1 MYEPESLLQPL
12 PSPAAIGSD
21 SRHRQSQS
29 DFDFFVAEALWFDI
43 FACVSTGRVP
53 RIPYN
58 QWLEGSSLEMAD
70 LMGCYNWVMVAIGDL
85 AHLQA
90 WKNDMKEQGRLSVP
104 ELVRK
109 GQEIEKR
116 LQDGITELEQIV
128 EVSAKARR
136 IYIANY

>member
-1 MYEPESLLQPL
+1 
-12 PSPAAIGSD
+12 
-21 SRHRQSQS
+21 
-29 DFDFFVAEALWFDI
+29 
-43 FACVSTGRVP
+43 
-53 RIPYN
+53 
-58 QWLEGSSLEMAD
+58 
-70 LMGCYNWVMVAIGDL
+70 MGCYNWVMVAIGDL
-85 AHLQA
+85 AHLQV